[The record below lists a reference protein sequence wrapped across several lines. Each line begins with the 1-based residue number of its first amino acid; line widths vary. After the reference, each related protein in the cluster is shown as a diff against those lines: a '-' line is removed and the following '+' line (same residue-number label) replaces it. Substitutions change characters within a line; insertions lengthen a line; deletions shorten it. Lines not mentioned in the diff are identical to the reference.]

1 MADFKQAYEVVER
14 HEGGYV
20 FDKDDVGLETF
31 KGVSRKYHPNWT
43 GWQIIDRYKLQPDFP
58 RTLELSNE
66 LEKEVEYL
74 YKTEYWNILN
84 CDKIEN
90 QQIATDIFD
99 FGVNAGIKPS
109 IKVVQSILNIEVDG
123 FCGNKTI
130 KTLNSY
136 DFEKFV
142 TLFQIERIQYYI
154 ERVKERPSKKKF
166 FYGWVKRVFS

>member
-1 MADFKQAYEVVER
+1 MADFKQAYEVIES

-20 FDKDDVGLETF
+20 FDKEDPGGETY
-31 KGVSRKYHPNWT
+31 KGVSRKYHPNWI
-43 GWQIIDRYKLQPDFP
+43 GWAIVDKHKSQPDFP

-66 LEKEVEYL
+66 LEKEVKFL
-74 YKTEYWNILN
+74 YETEYWNIIN
-84 CDKIEN
+84 ANSIEN

-99 FGVNAGIKPS
+99 FSVNAGIKSS
-109 IKVVQSILNIEVDG
+109 IRLVQKIVGVGIDG
-123 FCGNKTI
+123 FCGVRTI
-130 KTLNSY
+130 KALNSY

-154 ERVKERPSKKKF
+154 ERVKERPSKKKY